1 MLFVGFLALFFIFKR
16 RLEELRSISYVFLTV
31 LGLFITLLVM
41 ELARDDGSK
50 RLPFEEMAAIKVDSH
65 LLTAISILL
74 FAYSF
79 QFIVFPCYSEL
90 ENRSNWRFE

>member
-1 MLFVGFLALFFIFKR
+1 MVGDEAWYAQLLSSRATNVLFIGVIALLFIFKR

-31 LGLFITLLVM
+31 LALFITLLMM
-41 ELARDDGSK
+41 ELGRDDGSK
-50 RLPFEEMAAIKVDSH
+50 RLPFSEMAAIKVDSH

-79 QFIVFPCYSEL
+79 
-90 ENRSNWRFE
+90 